1 MRGKRSTTKAVRH
14 FLTPVIRLL
23 IELGFTFR
31 DFNEVAKT
39 VYVEIAS
46 NEYGIKGRK
55 TNQSRVAIMTGLTRR
70 EVARLKGVIDHDPLD
85 IPARTSVVT
94 SVLSAWHQDK
104 QYLEADGKPKV
115 LRLTGEDSLCSLLD
129 RYRGDIPRTALIKEL
144 ERVKAISVRGNAAK
158 VESRY
163 YLPFELDDQSLD
175 RFGSVMNDV
184 GNTIVNNMLA
194 RHTSGARFE
203 GRTTNNRISVHA
215 YDAFKKYLDRRA
227 QEFLE
232 EADDWLS
239 DHAGE
244 SPIKETMRL
253 GVGLYSIAGPERED
267 EN

>member
-1 MRGKRSTTKAVRH
+1 MRGKRSTTKAVRR

-23 IELGFTFR
+23 IELGFTIR

-70 EVARLKGVIDHDPLD
+70 EVARLARVIDHDPLN
-85 IPARTSVVT
+85 ISARASVVT

-104 QYLEADGKPKV
+104 IYLDAAGKPRV
-115 LRLTGEDSLCSLLD
+115 LRLTGEDSLSSLLD
-129 RYRGDIPRTALIKEL
+129 KYRGDIPSTALIKEL
-144 ERVKAISVRGNAAK
+144 ERVKAISVRGNVAK

-163 YLPFELDDQSLD
+163 YLPFTLDDQSLE

-184 GNTIVNNMLA
+184 GETIVTNMLA
-194 RHTSGARFE
+194 RHKSGASFE
-203 GRTTNNRISVHA
+203 GRTTNNQISVHA
-215 YDAFKKYLDRRA
+215 YDAFKNFLDRRA

-244 SPIKETMRL
+244 SQDTETMRL
-253 GVGLYSIAGPERED
+253 GVGLYSIAGRERID
-267 EN
+267 EK